1 MTKENIEQDLQFI
14 KHVLENNRKLL
25 ADNGIFYILWGAMAV
40 SGTFISYLLIHF
52 NLLSINPFFWLGYII
67 LFYFIQRFID
77 KKTGPKQHVVTFGWK
92 LFSAVW
98 FVCGATIIILTIFL
112 FTTKIVPITV
122 FLGVISGI
130 FGIAYYL
137 SGIIND
143 IKFLKKLTYA
153 WWLGMIILISWEY
166 LFDLY
171 YIAMFFA
178 ALILFLQVIPGIIIH
193 KKWKRN
199 YV

>member
-25 ADNGIFYILWGAMAV
+25 ADNGIFYILWGAMVV
-40 SGTFISYLLIHF
+40 SGTFITYLLIHF

-67 LFYFIQRFID
+67 LFYFIRRFID
-77 KKTGPKQHVVTFGWK
+77 KKTEPKQHVVTFGWK
-92 LFSAVW
+92 LFGAVW

-178 ALILFLQVIPGIIIH
+178 ALILFLQVIPGIIIY
-193 KKWKRN
+193 KKWKRD
-199 YV
+199 YA